1 VRAVRRR
8 PGPGLARPGR
18 GLRLATMLVRAYPRS
33 WRERYGDE
41 LLAWVEEGGL
51 GPMAALDLARGAL
64 DARAHPELVEE
75 GLVRMVGR
83 LRGAVLG
90 VLCGYAAFVVAGA
103 AYQKLTEY
111 DDFTEAASRHTALGA
126 SFQVVVVASLVALAA
141 MVAAGAP
148 IGLAVVRQA
157 LGGRREL
164 RWPLALVG
172 VSVVWFASELAL
184 LAFEAHSPR
193 GPNPQMSGSAGFY
206 AWSATTL
213 LAVVLGVAAAATAV
227 RRAELGLGLLRFAA
241 IGSTVVAGAMVV
253 MLIAI
258 MSWGFALRS
267 VDPALFNSHEGIRS
281 GSTAGTWLAIVLVMA
296 AASAVAVR
304 SSARG
309 LVRDPGAT
317 DPA

>member
-1 VRAVRRR
+1 VTAGRRR
-8 PGPGLARPGR
+8 PGAGPARPVR
-18 GLRLATMLVRAYPRS
+18 GLRLAATLVHAYPRS
-33 WRERYGDE
+33 WRERYGGE

-51 GPMAALDLARGAL
+51 GPMAAFDLARGVL
-64 DARAHPELVEE
+64 DARAHPELAEE
-75 GLVRMVGR
+75 GLIRMVSR

-126 SFQVVVVASLVALAA
+126 SFRVVVVASLVALAA

-172 VSVVWFASELAL
+172 VSVVWFAGELAL
-184 LAFEAHSPR
+184 LAFQAHSSP
-193 GPNPQMSGSAGFY
+193 GPNAHMAGGAGFY
-206 AWSATTL
+206 AWSSTTL
-213 LAVVLGVAAAATAV
+213 AAVVLGVAAAATAV
-227 RRAELGLGLLRFAA
+227 RRAELGLALLRFAA
-241 IGSTVVAGAMVV
+241 IGSMVVAGAMVV

-258 MSWGFALRS
+258 VGWGFALRS
-267 VDPALFNSHEGIRS
+267 ADPALFNSHEGIRS
-281 GSTAGTWLAIVLVMA
+281 GSTAGTWLAIVVVMA